1 MLSGVIQRHTI
12 ARKPRALPWGEAG
25 ASGVLSAGMTSVL
38 SQGEAVGEFEI
49 LGVAGVGGM
58 GVVYRA
64 RQRSLDRVVA
74 LKVIRDEV
82 AESVEYRER
91 FVREAHLAAS
101 VDHPHIV
108 SVFEVKELDGR
119 LLLALQWVSGQ
130 DLRAILSSSGSGLEP
145 ERAVRLLSQL
155 SGALDSIHGMA
166 GLVHR
171 DVKPSNVL
179 VRDVGG
185 TDHAYLTDFGVAK
198 RSDSVADLTATGA
211 VVGTVDYM
219 APEQIQGARADAR
232 TDVYALGCVF
242 YEMLSGRVPFERENS
257 VAKLFAH
264 VSDPPPRLPATL
276 AQRYPSFGL
285 VLAQA
290 MAKDPADRY
299 MSAGDFAKD
308 AAAALQGMRFMGPP
322 SIVATG
328 EARPAV
334 IDAPTAGAQPP
345 TAPLTPVTEPW
356 AQSQEPTAAGE
367 PPPLPPQPLAMP
379 VPRPATYPTYGYP
392 APPPPAQGRGV
403 SALALVL
410 LAVVA
415 LAGIGVGALAAAG
428 VFSKHSSTS
437 ATTGAN
443 TSNGGAGKSHHR
455 AVPSSGSTVSP
466 PATTSATTAPG
477 PGLQALPVQ
486 CGYGVAGSPQGMTC
500 RFANNAFYEYWR
512 ASGGN
517 PTLSESI
524 NVWSREGQA
533 YYPLSCSPGDGVID
547 CTGQNSRG
555 LSLDARFTQH
565 ALSIYTP
572 AEAAA
577 YARSGKLGP
586 NG

>member
-1 MLSGVIQRHTI
+1 
-12 ARKPRALPWGEAG
+12 
-25 ASGVLSAGMTSVL
+25 
-38 SQGEAVGEFEI
+38 
-49 LGVAGVGGM
+49 M

-82 AESVEYRER
+82 AESVEYRQR

-108 SVFEVKELDGR
+108 SVFEVGELDGR

-130 DLRAILSSSGSGLEP
+130 DLRAILSTTRSGLEP
-145 ERAVRLLSQL
+145 ERAVRLLSQV
-155 SGALDSIHGMA
+155 SGALDAMHSVA

-185 TDHAYLTDFGVAK
+185 TDHAYLTDFGIAK

-219 APEQIQGARADAR
+219 APEQIRGARTDAR

-264 VSDPPPRLPATL
+264 VSDPPPRLPATV
-276 AQRYPSFGL
+276 ARRYPSFGP

-290 MAKDPADRY
+290 MAKDPAERY

-308 AAAALQGMRFMGPP
+308 ATAALQGMRFMGPP

-328 EARPAV
+328 DARPAV
-334 IDAPTAGAQPP
+334 TTEAPTAGVQSPP
-345 TAPLTPVTEPW
+345 APSAPVTEPS
-356 AQSQEPTAAGE
+356 AQAQAPTRIGE
-367 PPPLPPQPLAMP
+367 PPPLQAQPLP
-379 VPRPATYPTYGYP
+379 TPLPPPASSQGYGYLS
-392 APPPPAQGRGV
+392 PPPPAQSRGV
-403 SALALVL
+403 NALALVL

-428 VFSKHSSTS
+428 VFSRRSSTTAIT
-437 ATTGAN
+437 ATNA
-443 TSNGGAGKSHHR
+443 SNGGAGRSHHR
-455 AVPSSGSTVSP
+455 AGQSSVPSVAP
-466 PATTSATTAPG
+466 PTTTSATTAPG
-477 PGLQALPVQ
+477 RGLQALPVQ

-500 RFANNAFYEYWR
+500 RFANNAFYEYWH
-512 ASGGN
+512 ASAGN
-517 PTLSESI
+517 PTVSESI
-524 NVWSREGQA
+524 NVWSREGHA
-533 YYPLSCSPGDGVID
+533 YYPLACSPGGGVID
-547 CTGQNSRG
+547 CTGQNGSG
-555 LSLDARFTQH
+555 VALDARFTQH

-586 NG
+586 HG